1 MTVSISQYVDLLVK
15 KIEGVAKTDTAANK
29 SPSNESIPSPLL
41 NRGDTCWTQ
50 SYLIPPVA
58 ASTANIVRSYTG
70 TSAVQCVPD
79 TTTVQVGGVY
89 PTWLTNLT
97 DWIPQEFGSTY
108 FVKAYVDN
116 PGVSNPTIT
125 GTQIFDSGTG
135 GVGEW
140 YFDYQ
145 AGLLNFIGQTIPI
158 PLTSGKVVYIVG
170 YQYIGLIGVQNLGN
184 ITVGNIFTDGYYY
197 ANGQP
202 FSGGGG
208 GNTNYSNANVASY
221 LPTYSGNLVSLG
233 GDVSTTGNISG
244 NFILGNG
251 SLLTGIN
258 ANYSNANV
266 ANYLPTYS
274 GNLVSL
280 GGDISTTGN
289 ISGNILTV
297 DTIVANS
304 VTTSY
309 DLVSVQ
315 TTANTIILG
324 NASTAVNQISWLTSS
339 SNTTSDITLFSVNSG
354 SLTSI
359 DFNITAT
366 SGNNR
371 QVSKILAVTVANTF
385 SYTEYGSLNVGSLL
399 GNFYIDIVGPNLI
412 LGVQPFTSSNVYYTV
427 ILDYN
432 YDLHLGL

>member
-50 SYLIPPVA
+50 SYLIPSVA
-58 ASTANIVRSYTG
+58 SPTANIVQAYTG
-70 TSAVQCVPD
+70 ASAIQCVAD

-145 AGLLNFIGQTIPI
+145 AGLLNFIGQTIPTA
-158 PLTSGKVVYIVG
+158 LTSGKVVYIVG

-244 NFILGNG
+244 N
-251 SLLTGIN
+251 
-258 ANYSNANV
+258 V
-266 ANYLPTYS
+266 
-274 GNLVSL
+274 
-280 GGDISTTGN
+280 
-289 ISGNILTV
+289 LTV

-339 SNTTSDITLFSVNSG
+339 SNTTSDVTLFSVNSG

-385 SYTEYGSLNVGSLL
+385 SYTEYGSLNVGALL